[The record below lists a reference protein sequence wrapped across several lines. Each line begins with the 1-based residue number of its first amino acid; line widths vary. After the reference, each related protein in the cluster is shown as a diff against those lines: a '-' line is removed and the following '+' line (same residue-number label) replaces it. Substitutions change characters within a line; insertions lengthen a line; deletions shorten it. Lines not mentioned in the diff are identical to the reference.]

1 MRPYAA
7 IVTGAGRG
15 IGRATAR
22 ALARAGHSVVLAAR
36 TVKEVQAAAD
46 DIRAEGLEAEAVGAD
61 IALES
66 EVAKVFHRAHERFGP
81 VTLLVNN
88 AGTLTRTAFPE
99 LTLED
104 FDRTLAVNLRGA
116 FLCARAAFRD
126 MMAAGGG
133 CIINIASLSGVAG
146 VEKFPGLAAYVVS
159 KSGIVGLTEALA
171 VEGRPFNIRA
181 VALSPGA
188 VDTGLLRVAAPQ
200 VRPGMSPDEAAGLVV
215 FVAGDASAALNGL
228 NIPIFSNV

>member
-1 MRPYAA
+1 MRPHSAV
-7 IVTGAGRG
+7 VTGAGRG

-22 ALARAGHSVVLAAR
+22 ALARTGHSVVLAAR
-36 TVKEVQAAAD
+36 TVKEVRAAAD
-46 DIRAEGLEAEAVGAD
+46 AIRAEGLAAEAVGAD
-61 IALES
+61 VALES
-66 EVAKVFHRAHERFGP
+66 DVTRVFQRAHERFGP

-88 AGTLTRTAFPE
+88 AGTLTRSAFPD
-99 LTLED
+99 LTPEE

-116 FLCARAAFRD
+116 FLCSRAAFRD
-126 MMAAGGG
+126 MVAAGGG

-146 VEKFPGLAAYVVS
+146 VEKFPGLLAYVVS
-159 KSGIVGLTEALA
+159 KFGIVGLTEALA

-200 VRPGMSPDEAAGLVV
+200 LRPGMSPEDAAELVV
-215 FVAGDASAALNGL
+215 FLAGDASAALSGL
-228 NIPIFSNV
+228 NIPIFTNV